1 MRWSTVLPGITVV
14 GAVEEATTEG
24 PTMTSANIDRMP
36 LPALMIGC
44 LFAATLA
51 IGANTVAHPAIAG
64 AERVW
69 DVEDYDNCMDDQS
82 GSQLDL
88 SINAQRA
95 FHAYCCNRSGGVFI
109 DDGYLGKCLA
119 PPAEPASGPRQLPG
133 NVQIPTDIATAP
145 TVNQAPTRVPPG
157 IATAP
162 TATAP

>member
-1 MRWSTVLPGITVV
+1 MAWLGRRKPFRESPVLINSGSCGGLLLFRRPPEMRWSTVLPGITVV

-51 IGANTVAHPAIAG
+51 IGANTVAYPAIAG

-82 GSQLDL
+82 G
-88 SINAQRA
+88 
-95 FHAYCCNRSGGVFI
+95 
-109 DDGYLGKCLA
+109 
-119 PPAEPASGPRQLPG
+119 
-133 NVQIPTDIATAP
+133 
-145 TVNQAPTRVPPG
+145 
-157 IATAP
+157 
-162 TATAP
+162 